1 MKELL
6 FWNRDITE
14 VEYLSSVFQFFPYPP
29 LEFSATPSFDPIL
42 VFSLLA
48 FFVLHLHHLIVPD
61 LQELNHEGSFL
72 LGDRELD
79 LWHRAEMPL
88 VLTAD

>member
-1 MKELL
+1 MKDLL

-29 LEFSATPSFDPIL
+29 LKFSARPSSDPIQ

-72 LGDRELD
+72 LGDRGLD